1 MPKLKYG
8 NGLAEKIRAERKKK
22 GYSQQHLALRASV
35 SKRELGRIER
45 GDANPSIDT
54 IFKLTEAL
62 GITLAELTE
71 GDCNQDLVVIEGKL
85 TLLIEQC
92 NRKEKS
98 FILGLVQYVT
108 ENIKDLES

>member
-22 GYSQQHLALRASV
+22 GYSQQHLALRADV

-45 GDANPSIDT
+45 GNARPAFETVS
-54 IFKLTEAL
+54 KLAEAL
-62 GITLAELTE
+62 GITVGELTE
-71 GDCNQDLVVIEGKL
+71 GDGNQDFVKIEGNL

-92 NRKEKS
+92 SRKEKN